1 MPIRSRRDARLLSPL
16 AVWALSVGS
25 AIGWGSLVVTSGSYL
40 GQAGPLGSVPG
51 LLVGKALQDANYGRL
66 ASAVEADDRKAA
78 FEAIHAIKGV
88 VGNLALTPLYDAA
101 SEMTELLRAGKDAD
115 YPALPVKHAFD
126 RGCDLLAVIERHA
139 ALAELYAIP

>member
-1 MPIRSRRDARLLSPL
+1 MLTIDALRGFGADTKTGLNRCMNNE
-16 AVWALSVGS
+16 
-25 AIGWGSLVVTSGSYL
+25 SLYL
-40 GQAGPLGSVPG
+40 M
-51 LLVGKALQDANYGRL
+51 LVAKALQDANYGRL

-115 YPALPVKHAFD
+115 YPALLRQLIQKRD
-126 RGCDLLAVIERHA
+126 ELI
-139 ALAELYAIP
+139 ALQNG